1 MMIKSMGRTLLQV
14 SCCLCASPRRAAR
27 LPAASPCPHAWLR
40 ACARARR
47 VHALAAR
54 SAVRRASANSL
65 AGRQRDEN
73 FVPHPV
79 LPAAHYPGG
88 CQLPGIYICMYIYI
102 CISMHIYIYVY
113 ICVCIYIYMCIY
125 MYDMCVCIYI
135 ICR

>member
-27 LPAASPCPHAWLR
+27 LPAASPCLHAWLR

-88 CQLPGIYICMYIYI
+88 CQLPGIYICMYIYMYFYAYIYI
-102 CISMHIYIYVY
+102 CLYMCVYIYIYVH
-113 ICVCIYIYMCIY
+113 IHV
-125 MYDMCVCIYI
+125 
-135 ICR
+135 

>member
-14 SCCLCASPRRAAR
+14 SCCLCASPRRPAR
-27 LPAASPCPHAWLR
+27 LPAASPCLHAWLR

-102 CISMHIYIYVY
+102 YVFL
-113 ICVCIYIYMCIY
+113 CIYIYMFIY
-125 MYDMCVCIYI
+125 VCVYIYICAYTCMICVCVYI
-135 ICR
+135 